1 MGMKTPMIN
10 SAAEKI
16 AYNQDLLT
24 QILLRLPTKSLIK
37 FKSVSK
43 LWQFIISDPDFC
55 LSHTRHHHRNGF
67 LSPTALL
74 LKGDRFSPPSE
85 FSIVPLKHYRLF
97 ASGKVIGSLVSL
109 IWTYIH
115 QKLVHGICV

>member
-74 LKGDRFSPPSE
+74 LKG
-85 FSIVPLKHYRLF
+85 LF